1 MIRVGYQN
9 QYRRVR
15 LRPTATRCNLYQFWD
30 TNRFNLDN
38 AAGVTIYLPPGQG
51 TIQFSPRSITFTES
65 PVCTNGRI
73 ASGLPWQSLG
83 NGVQAIATEVY
94 DHQRYNREDPT
105 FMVLVRGL
113 PSSGLSATDGT
124 PAQRFG
130 TANSCGI
137 ARFSTTSTYDNANL
151 GRFYWVDARNP
162 DVGSPDYNW
171 SNLLVWASPPLCRNG
186 VLYLPG

>member
-9 QYRRVR
+9 QFRRVR
-15 LRPTATRCNLYQFWD
+15 LRPNTNRCNLYQFWS
-30 TNRFNLDN
+30 TNRFILSES
-38 AAGVTIYLPPGQG
+38 VTIYLLPGQG
-51 TIQFSPRSITFTES
+51 TIQFSPYSINFTES

-94 DHQRYNREDPT
+94 DHQRYFTEDPT

-113 PSSGLSATDGT
+113 PSSGLYATDRT

-130 TANSCGI
+130 KANSCGI
-137 ARFSTTSTYDNANL
+137 AQFATTPNYDNANL
-151 GRFYWVDARNP
+151 GTFFWTDARNSRIG
-162 DVGSPDYNW
+162 GSNIRW
-171 SNLLVWASPPLCRNG
+171 SSLPVLTAPPLCRNG
-186 VLYLPG
+186 VLYVPG